1 MLVFGCSESCKF
13 LTTFLN
19 LNNWMTIMAKK
30 AKKMKKAKKAAPA
43 AK

>member
-1 MLVFGCSESCKF
+1 LVVVSGASYSLRF
-13 LTTFLN
+13 LT